1 MWREFRPT
9 LLFLAKFVIIYLLGS
24 GLYGIYIAQYDLK
37 ESLDPAT
44 RWVTYQCAST
54 AGLMGY
60 EPEVIQDDHLN
71 WTNGPEQTYDSLWL
85 DTQCAISVEEGCNG
99 LNVMILFVA
108 FVIGF
113 GGRWLNMLIF
123 IPSGLIFIH
132 LANIGRLMLLS
143 LLNVEFEGQGFHFF
157 HKYGFTAVLYLAILV
172 LWYFWVMRWNGR
184 TVKSKTQSDASGTDS
199 KS

>member
-9 LLFLAKFVIIYLLGS
+9 LFFLIKFVSIYLIGS
-24 GLYGIYIAQYDLK
+24 TLYGLYISNYDLS
-37 ESLDPAT
+37 ESLDPTT

-54 AGLMGY
+54 AALMGY

-71 WTNGPEQTYDSLWL
+71 WTEGPEQTYDSLWL
-85 DTQCAISVEEGCNG
+85 DSQYAISVEEGCNG

-108 FVIGF
+108 FVVGF
-113 GGRWLNMLIF
+113 GGRLLNMLIF
-123 IPSGLIFIH
+123 IPAGLFFIH
-132 LANIGRLMLLS
+132 AANIGRLMLLS
-143 LLNVEFEGQGFHFF
+143 LLNVEFEGRGFHFF

-184 TVKSKTQSDASGTDS
+184 DRGNNQKKDAAATQES
-199 KS
+199 